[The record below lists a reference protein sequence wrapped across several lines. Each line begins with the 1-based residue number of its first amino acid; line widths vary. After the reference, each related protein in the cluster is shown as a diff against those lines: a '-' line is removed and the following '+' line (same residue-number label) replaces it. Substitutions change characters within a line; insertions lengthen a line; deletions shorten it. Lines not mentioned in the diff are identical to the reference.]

1 MLITSLENEKI
12 KNYIKLKS
20 KKYRDLTNSFIVE
33 GEHLVLEAYRAGL
46 LEEIILEQSSVFPI
60 DLPNER
66 KVYVPQVIL
75 DKISDVENPPYV
87 MGLCRKKEE
96 SDNLGSRILM
106 LDGVQDPGNLGTI
119 LRSSKAFN
127 VDTVVLSLDTV
138 DLFNPKVLRSTQGM
152 IFHTNI
158 IECDLVDVISKL
170 HGKNIT
176 VYGTDV
182 NNGIDAR
189 ELSSLDKTS
198 FALVMGNEGNGVR
211 KEVKELCDKNLYIN
225 MNENVESLNV
235 GVATSILLYELGR

>member
-1 MLITSLENEKI
+1 MIITSLDNDNVK
-12 KNYIKLKS
+12 KWKKLCK
-20 KKYRDLTNSFIVE
+20 KKYRDEFGIYLVE
-33 GEHLVLEAYRAGL
+33 GEHLVEEAYKSG
-46 LEEIILEQSSVFPI
+46 V
-60 DLPNER
+60 
-66 KVYVPQVIL
+66 L
-75 DKISDVENPPYV
+75 DKVIVLDGESYSYDNIIYVSYEVMKAISSLDTPNRI
-87 MGLCRKKEE
+87 MGVCKKKESSE
-96 SDNLGSRILM
+96 LLGKRYLL

-119 LRSSKAFN
+119 VRSAVAFN
-127 VDTVVLSLDTV
+127 IDTIVLSNDTV
-138 DLFNPKVLRSTQGM
+138 DLYNPKVLRSTQGM

-170 HGKNIT
+170 HDKNIT

>member
-1 MLITSLENEKI
+1 MIITSLDNDNVK
-12 KNYIKLKS
+12 KWKKLCK
-20 KKYRDLTNSFIVE
+20 KKYRDEFGIYLVE
-33 GEHLVLEAYRAGL
+33 GEHLVEEAYKSG
-46 LEEIILEQSSVFPI
+46 V
-60 DLPNER
+60 
-66 KVYVPQVIL
+66 L
-75 DKISDVENPPYV
+75 DKVIVLDGESYSYDNIIYVSYEVMKAISSLDTPNRI
-87 MGLCRKKEE
+87 MGVCKKKESSE
-96 SDNLGSRILM
+96 LLGKRYLL

-119 LRSSKAFN
+119 VRSAVAFN
-127 VDTVVLSLDTV
+127 IDTIVLSNDTV
-138 DLFNPKVLRSTQGM
+138 DLYNPKVLRSTQGM

-158 IECDLVDVISKL
+158 IECDLIDVISKL
-170 HGKNIT
+170 HDKNIT

>member
-1 MLITSLENEKI
+1 MIITSLDNDNVK
-12 KNYIKLKS
+12 KWKKLCK
-20 KKYRDLTNSFIVE
+20 KKYRDEFGIYLVE
-33 GEHLVLEAYRAGL
+33 GEHLVEEAYKSG
-46 LEEIILEQSSVFPI
+46 V
-60 DLPNER
+60 
-66 KVYVPQVIL
+66 L
-75 DKISDVENPPYV
+75 DKVIVLDGESYSYDNIIYVSYEVMKAISSLDTPNRI
-87 MGLCRKKEE
+87 MGVCKKKESSE
-96 SDNLGSRILM
+96 LVGKKYLL

-119 LRSSKAFN
+119 VRSAVAFN
-127 VDTVVLSLDTV
+127 IDTIVLSDDTV
-138 DLFNPKVLRSTQGM
+138 DLYNPKVLRSTQGM

-170 HGKNIT
+170 NDKNIT

-211 KEVKELCDKNLYIN
+211 KEIKELCDKNLYIN

>member
-1 MLITSLENEKI
+1 MIITSLDNDNVK
-12 KNYIKLKS
+12 KWKKLCK
-20 KKYRDLTNSFIVE
+20 KKYRDEFGIYLVE
-33 GEHLVLEAYRAGL
+33 GEHLVEEAYKSG
-46 LEEIILEQSSVFPI
+46 V
-60 DLPNER
+60 
-66 KVYVPQVIL
+66 L
-75 DKISDVENPPYV
+75 DKVIVLDGEDYSYDNISYVSYDVMKALSSLDTPNRI
-87 MGLCRKKEE
+87 MGVCKKKESSE
-96 SDNLGSRILM
+96 LLGKRYLL

-119 LRSSKAFN
+119 VRSAVAFN
-127 VDTVVLSLDTV
+127 IDTIVLSNDTV
-138 DLFNPKVLRSTQGM
+138 DLYNPKVLRSTQGM

-158 IECDLVDVISKL
+158 IECDLIDVISKL
-170 HGKNIT
+170 HDKNIT

-189 ELSSLDKTS
+189 ELSDLDKTS

>member
-1 MLITSLENEKI
+1 MIITSLDNDNVK
-12 KNYIKLKS
+12 KWKKLCK
-20 KKYRDLTNSFIVE
+20 KKYRDEFGIYLVE
-33 GEHLVLEAYRAGL
+33 GEHLVEEAYKSG
-46 LEEIILEQSSVFPI
+46 V
-60 DLPNER
+60 
-66 KVYVPQVIL
+66 L
-75 DKISDVENPPYV
+75 DKVIVLDGEDYSYNNIIYVSYEVMKAISSLDTPNKI
-87 MGLCRKKEE
+87 MGVCKKKESSE
-96 SDNLGSRILM
+96 LLGKRYLL

-119 LRSSKAFN
+119 VRSAVAFN
-127 VDTVVLSLDTV
+127 IDTIVLSDDTV
-138 DLFNPKVLRSTQGM
+138 DLYNPKVLRSTQGM

-158 IECDLVDVISKL
+158 IERDLVYVIDEL
-170 HGKNIT
+170 HNMGIT

-211 KEVKELCDKNLYIN
+211 REVKELCDKNLYIN

>member
-1 MLITSLENEKI
+1 MIITSLDNDNVK
-12 KNYIKLKS
+12 KWKKLCK
-20 KKYRDLTNSFIVE
+20 KKYRDEFGIYLVE
-33 GEHLVLEAYRAGL
+33 GEHLVEEAYKSG
-46 LEEIILEQSSVFPI
+46 V
-60 DLPNER
+60 
-66 KVYVPQVIL
+66 L
-75 DKISDVENPPYV
+75 DKVIVLDGESYSYDNIIYV
-87 MGLCRKKEE
+87 SYEVMKALSSLDTPNRIMGVCKKKESSE
-96 SDNLGSRILM
+96 LLGKRYLL

-119 LRSSKAFN
+119 VRSAVAFN
-127 VDTVVLSLDTV
+127 IDTIVLSNDTV
-138 DLFNPKVLRSTQGM
+138 DLYNPKVLRSTQGM

-170 HGKNIT
+170 HDKNIT

>member
-1 MLITSLENEKI
+1 MIITSLDNDNVK
-12 KNYIKLKS
+12 KWKKLCK
-20 KKYRDLTNSFIVE
+20 KKYRDEFGIYLVE
-33 GEHLVLEAYRAGL
+33 GEHLVEEAYKSG
-46 LEEIILEQSSVFPI
+46 V
-60 DLPNER
+60 
-66 KVYVPQVIL
+66 L
-75 DKISDVENPPYV
+75 DKVIVLDGESYSYDNIIYVSYEVMKAISSLDTPNRI
-87 MGLCRKKEE
+87 MGVCKKKESSE
-96 SDNLGSRILM
+96 LVGKKYLL

-119 LRSSKAFN
+119 VRSAVAFN
-127 VDTVVLSLDTV
+127 IDTIVLSDDTV

-158 IECDLVDVISKL
+158 IECDLVEVINEL
-170 HGKNIT
+170 HSNDIT

-189 ELSSLDKTS
+189 ELSDLDKTS

-211 KEVKELCDKNLYIN
+211 KEIKELCDKNLYIN

>member
-1 MLITSLENEKI
+1 MVITSLDNDNVK
-12 KNYIKLKS
+12 KWKKLCK
-20 KKYRDLTNSFIVE
+20 KKYRDEFGIYLVE
-33 GEHLVLEAYRAGL
+33 GEHLIEEAYKSGVL
-46 LEEIILEQSSVFPI
+46 DKVIVLDGEDYSYDNI
-60 DLPNER
+60 
-66 KVYVPQVIL
+66 VYVSYEVMKAISSL
-75 DKISDVENPPYV
+75 DTPNKI
-87 MGLCRKKEE
+87 MGVCKKKENIE
-96 SDNLGSRILM
+96 IVGKRFLL
-106 LDGVQDPGNLGTI
+106 LDGIQDPGNLGTI
-119 LRSSKAFN
+119 VRSAVAFN
-127 VDTVVLSLDTV
+127 IDTIILSDDTV
-138 DLFNPKVLRSTQGM
+138 DLYNPKVLRSTQGM

-158 IECDLVDVISKL
+158 FSYDIVAFINILKSM
-170 HGKNIT
+170 GIT

>member
-1 MLITSLENEKI
+1 MIITSLDNDNVK
-12 KNYIKLKS
+12 KWKKLCK
-20 KKYRDLTNSFIVE
+20 KKYRDEFGIYLVE
-33 GEHLVLEAYRAGL
+33 GEHLVEEAYKSG
-46 LEEIILEQSSVFPI
+46 V
-60 DLPNER
+60 
-66 KVYVPQVIL
+66 L
-75 DKISDVENPPYV
+75 DKVIVLDGEDYSYDNIIYVSYEVMKAISSLDTPNRI
-87 MGLCRKKEE
+87 MGVCKKKES
-96 SDNLGSRILM
+96 SDLLGKRYLL

-119 LRSSKAFN
+119 VRSAVAFN
-127 VDTVVLSLDTV
+127 IDTIVLSDDTV
-138 DLFNPKVLRSTQGM
+138 DLYNPKVLRSTQGM

-158 IECDLVDVISKL
+158 IERDLVSVIDEL
-170 HGKNIT
+170 HNMGIT

-211 KEVKELCDKNLYIN
+211 REVKELCDKNLYIN

>member
-1 MLITSLENEKI
+1 MIITSLDNDNVK
-12 KNYIKLKS
+12 KWKKLCK
-20 KKYRDLTNSFIVE
+20 KKYRDEFGIYLVE
-33 GEHLVLEAYRAGL
+33 GEHLVEEAYKSG
-46 LEEIILEQSSVFPI
+46 V
-60 DLPNER
+60 
-66 KVYVPQVIL
+66 L
-75 DKISDVENPPYV
+75 DKVIVLDGESYSYDNIIYVSYEVMKAISSLDTPNRI
-87 MGLCRKKEE
+87 MGVCKKKESSE
-96 SDNLGSRILM
+96 LLGKRYLL

-119 LRSSKAFN
+119 VRSAVAFN
-127 VDTVVLSLDTV
+127 IDTIVLSDDTV
-138 DLFNPKVLRSTQGM
+138 DLYNPKVLRSTQGM

-158 IECDLVDVISKL
+158 IERDLVFVIDEL
-170 HGKNIT
+170 HNMGIT

-189 ELSSLDKTS
+189 ELSSLDKAS

>member
-1 MLITSLENEKI
+1 MVITSLDNDNVK
-12 KNYIKLKS
+12 KWKKLCK
-20 KKYRDLTNSFIVE
+20 KKYRDEFGIYLVE
-33 GEHLVLEAYRAGL
+33 GEHLIEEAYKSGVL
-46 LEEIILEQSSVFPI
+46 DKVIVLDGEDYSYDNI
-60 DLPNER
+60 
-66 KVYVPQVIL
+66 VYVSYEVMKAISSL
-75 DKISDVENPPYV
+75 DTPNKI
-87 MGLCRKKEE
+87 MGVCKKKENIE
-96 SDNLGSRILM
+96 IVGKKFLL
-106 LDGVQDPGNLGTI
+106 LDGIQDPGNLGTI
-119 LRSSKAFN
+119 VRSAVAFN
-127 VDTVVLSLDTV
+127 IDTIILSDDTV
-138 DLFNPKVLRSTQGM
+138 DLYNPKVLRSTQGM

-158 IECDLVDVISKL
+158 IERDLVSVIGEL
-170 HGKNIT
+170 HNMGIT

>member
-1 MLITSLENEKI
+1 MIITSLDNDNVK
-12 KNYIKLKS
+12 KWKKLCK
-20 KKYRDLTNSFIVE
+20 KKYRDEFGIYLVE
-33 GEHLVLEAYRAGL
+33 GEHLVEEAYKSGVL
-46 LEEIILEQSSVFPI
+46 DKVIVLDGEDYSYDNI
-60 DLPNER
+60 
-66 KVYVPQVIL
+66 VYVSYEVMKAISSL
-75 DKISDVENPPYV
+75 DTPNKI
-87 MGLCRKKEE
+87 MGVCKKKENIE
-96 SDNLGSRILM
+96 IVGKKFLL
-106 LDGVQDPGNLGTI
+106 LDGIQDPGNLGTI
-119 LRSSKAFN
+119 VRSAVAFN
-127 VDTVVLSLDTV
+127 IDTIVLSNDTV
-138 DLFNPKVLRSTQGM
+138 DLYNPKVLRSTQGM

-158 IECDLVDVISKL
+158 IECDLIDVISKL
-170 HGKNIT
+170 HDKNIT